1 MRLDRSRTALRRIEE
16 KDNGHVNAPPDE
28 CISLVWEI
36 TREVWS
42 FKGDSSAERRLQRT
56 ITNLLREKR

>member
-1 MRLDRSRTALRRIEE
+1 MRLDRSRTALRSIKEN
-16 KDNGHVNAPPDE
+16 DNGYVNAPPNE

-56 ITNLLREKR
+56 VTNLFREKR